1 MGYRIS
7 TIKNLPVIPEI
18 NLYVFVLGN
27 YEWEGG
33 YREIIEKNS
42 NRLAKNLGPEAAI
55 VVGHDGINLSNE
67 LIECLHNR
75 LPDYKLLKNLI
86 RKANR
91 SGTSL
96 LLLGAHPKELNEK
109 DLILYAPLSE
119 IDMKF
124 NELEIFF
131 DELCR
136 FAIDKNESFLRKFEE
151 KNNSINDYLG
161 AIELKPNFFGIGIN
175 INFFIEKVLK
185 KYNR

>member
-1 MGYRIS
+1 MFTY
-7 TIKNLPVIPEI
+7 
-18 NLYVFVLGN
+18 
-27 YEWEGG
+27 
-33 YREIIEKNS
+33 
-42 NRLAKNLGPEAAI
+42 
-55 VVGHDGINLSNE
+55 
-67 LIECLHNR
+67 R